1 MIRVPGAFALAA
13 AFLAVLCG
21 CDNMKHQNNYRPYD
35 PAPFFPGRTEAQPP
49 PAGTVEAGRIPSTAL
64 ETGRDGSA
72 WLTRLPVR
80 LTLALLERGRERFD
94 IDCSPC
100 HGLDGYGRGIVV
112 QRGFPAPPSLHEPKV
127 RALPDG
133 QIYDVITHGYGAMY
147 PASERVALADRWAIV
162 AYIRALELSQDA
174 RLADVPPDRR
184 AAFSAP

>member
-1 MIRVPGAFALAA
+1 MIRGALASLVA
-13 AFLAVLCG
+13 AVLLAVLAG

-49 PAGTVEAGRIPSTAL
+49 PPGTVEAGPIPAGPM
-64 ETGRDGSA
+64 ETGRNGSA
-72 WLTRLPVR
+72 WLQRLPVP
-80 LTLALLERGRERFD
+80 LSLALLERGRERFA

-112 QRGFPAPPSLHEPKV
+112 QRGFPAPPSLHDPKI

-147 PASERVALADRWAIV
+147 PASERVTLPDRWAIV
-162 AYIRALELSQDA
+162 AYIRALQLSQNA
-174 RLADVPPDRR
+174 RLADVPPAERT
-184 AAFSAP
+184 ALSAP